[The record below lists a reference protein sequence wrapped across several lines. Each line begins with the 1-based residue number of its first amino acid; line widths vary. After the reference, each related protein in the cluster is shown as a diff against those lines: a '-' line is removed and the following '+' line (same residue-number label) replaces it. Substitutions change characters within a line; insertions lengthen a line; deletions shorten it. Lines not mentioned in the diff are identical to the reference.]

1 VTEVIP
7 GQPSCP
13 DCGAPANAGAKACAR
28 CGYRFVEDFVRPPHG
43 YGARRTR
50 RPRVAAVALIVAAVA
65 VLGYAAS
72 LVARDAPD
80 ATDARARAGSA
91 TDGVPTSLD
100 VLSSHPLSR
109 RGVEHLLEARFASP
123 RPGDSAVARCSALQP
138 RPAHAI
144 RRCRIRHPGGG
155 ISGVVVL
162 TNPQGQEVLVDR

>member
-1 VTEVIP
+1 
-7 GQPSCP
+7 
-13 DCGAPANAGAKACAR
+13 
-28 CGYRFVEDFVRPPHG
+28 VEDFVSARHG
-43 YGARRTR
+43 SGVRHTG
-50 RPRVAAVALIVAAVA
+50 RPRVAAVALIVVAVA
-65 VLGYAAS
+65 ALGYAAS

-80 ATDARARAGSA
+80 ATDTAARAGSA

-100 VLSSHPLSR
+100 VLSSHPLSS

-144 RRCRIRHPGGG
+144 RHCGIRHPGGG

-162 TNPQGQEVLVDR
+162 TNPQGQEVLVNR